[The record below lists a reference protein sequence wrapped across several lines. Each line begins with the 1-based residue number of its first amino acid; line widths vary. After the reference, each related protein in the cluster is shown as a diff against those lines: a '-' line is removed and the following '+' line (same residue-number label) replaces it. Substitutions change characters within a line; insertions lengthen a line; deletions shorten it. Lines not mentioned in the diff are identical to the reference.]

1 MSREQTQPPP
11 MQWAPSAWTVWGLGA
26 SLYVYGFFQRM
37 APGVMV
43 AELMADLD
51 VTAAVLGTLSAAYF
65 YAYAAMQL
73 PAGLLL
79 DRYGTRRLLAGA
91 TAIAAAGGALFALA
105 ESAEGAT
112 LGRVLIGLGAG
123 FGWVGA
129 LKVVADW
136 FAPQRFA
143 RLAGLTLLLGL
154 GGGLAAQVPLAI
166 ALEAFGW
173 RATML
178 AASLLGLALALA
190 IARYSRDPP
199 RPAAAAAQGGSF
211 GLAAGLARVLGAG
224 QSWILASH
232 NLTFNAAINGF
243 TGLWG
248 VPYLMT
254 VYGVSRGAAAGIVTA
269 IIAGWGAGAVGCG
282 WLSDRLG
289 TRRLPMIVGSGVA
302 AICLGAVIYLPPLP
316 IALAAMLLFGF
327 GLASGVMVIT
337 YAAVREL
344 HPPQVSGAAIGFTN
358 LFAVAGIAVLQT
370 GTGVVL
376 DLAWDGAL
384 AGGARSYG
392 PDAYRTALSI
402 FPVLLAAGHVLAY
415 GVRETYGRPLAPAS
429 ADRGL

>member
-1 MSREQTQPPP
+1 MIAQP
-11 MQWAPSAWTVWGLGA
+11 MQWAPSAWTVWALGA

-43 AELMADLD
+43 AELMRDLD

-112 LGRVLIGLGAG
+112 VGRVLIGLGAG

-129 LKVVADW
+129 LKIVADW

-143 RLAGLTLLLGL
+143 RIAGLTLLLGL
-154 GGGLAAQVPLAI
+154 GGGLGAQVPLAA

-178 AASLLGLALALA
+178 AASLVGLVLALA

-199 RPAAAAAQGGSF
+199 RAAAARGGSF
-211 GLAAGLARVLGAG
+211 GLLAGLARVVGSG

-254 VYGVSRGAAAGIVTA
+254 VYGVSRGAAAAIVTA

-302 AICLGAVIYLPPLP
+302 ASCLGAVIYLPPLP
-316 IALAAMLLFGF
+316 IALACVLLFGF
-327 GLASGVMVIT
+327 GMASGVMVIT

-344 HPPQVSGAAIGFTN
+344 HPPQASGAAIGFIN

-370 GTGVVL
+370 ATGVVL

-402 FPVLLAAGHVLAY
+402 YPVLLAAGHVLAY
-415 GVRETYGRPLAPAS
+415 GVRETYSQPHAPANS
-429 ADRGL
+429 GRDP